1 MLRMIVDVH
10 THVFPPRMIERRG
23 RLVPRDPAFAEMYG
37 DARAKMATAD
47 TLLASMDAAGVD
59 VSVVCGFWWRD
70 AELAEEHAA
79 YLLDVAAASGGRL
92 VPVVPVDLAA
102 PDANERIERAARN
115 GARGIGELRP
125 GNQPGATEANA
136 LLGRAAEAHGL
147 VALAH
152 ASEEV
157 GHDYAGKG
165 GGYTPGALWRL
176 LQEQPSVRVVASH
189 WGGGFPFYA
198 LMPEVREMI
207 EAGRIVFDT
216 AASALLYEPAVFART
231 VELTGVEY
239 VLWGSD
245 FPLRDQ
251 AVDRAAVEA
260 ALPDADQRAAVLGVN
275 AARFLGLAPGGA

>member
-1 MLRMIVDVH
+1 MIVDVH

-23 RLVPRDPAFAEMYG
+23 RLVPRDPAFAETYG

-47 TLLASMDAAGVD
+47 MLLASMDAAGVG

-79 YLLDVAAASGGRL
+79 YLLDVASSSGGRL

-102 PDANERIERAARN
+102 PDAEERIERAARN
-115 GARGIGELRP
+115 GARGLGELRP
-125 GNQPGATEANA
+125 GNQPGATGANA
-136 LLGRAAEAHGL
+136 LLGRAAEVHGL

-157 GHDYAGKG
+157 GHEYPGKG

-176 LQEQPSVRVVASH
+176 LREQPSARVVAAH

-198 LMPEVREMI
+198 LMPEVRAMI
-207 EAGRIVFDT
+207 DAGRVVFDT
-216 AASALLYEPAVFART
+216 AASSLLYEPAVFART
-231 VELTGVEY
+231 VELAGVDC

-251 AVDRAAVEA
+251 AADRAAVET
-260 ALPDADQRAAVLGVN
+260 ALPETAARAAVLGGN
-275 AARFLGLAPGGA
+275 AARFLGLGRGGV